1 MRSKPTEQELAAA
14 VELNQAE
21 SLRVHSHL
29 PWVEFNDDGDVLRSF
44 AGDTWPRNTVAWARF
59 TPANAP
65 RRIKDILAR
74 HLREKVACN
83 WVVGPVSEPA
93 DLGKHLRAQG
103 FHCMIHCAGMVC
115 DLSSLPPAPLV
126 ADGFRIRELDE
137 PARLRPLTTDR
148 RRDLHRGLTLVTQL
162 KPRQVWLFT
171 ASHGDQHIGAT
182 ALLMGAGVAGIYGVE
197 VLKEFRRQGIGSALV
212 HAALEKARGLGL
224 SFAVLGASGMG
235 RGVYERLGFRE
246 VCKLSFWK
254 FGKMRQLRT

>member
-1 MRSKPTEQELAAA
+1 VEPLDPEAHAAA
-14 VELNQAE
+14 
-21 SLRVHSHL
+21 
-29 PWVEFNDDGDVLRSF
+29 
-44 AGDTWPRNTVAWARF
+44 
-59 TPANAP
+59 
-65 RRIKDILAR
+65 
-74 HLREKVACN
+74 
-83 WVVGPVSEPA
+83 
-93 DLGKHLRAQG
+93 
-103 FHCMIHCAGMVC
+103 
-115 DLSSLPPAPLV
+115 
-126 ADGFRIRELDE
+126 
-137 PARLRPLTTDR
+137 
-148 RRDLHRGLTLVTQL
+148 
-162 KPRQVWLFT
+162 LFT